1 MVLYSSLHFIFYVL
15 DSKFTFHNTTLRFH
29 DSKFEFLF
37 SNSSSHF
44 IFSVHDSTIEFHNA
58 TSLFQ
63 ISIARSSHVALS
75 QFNERHPLNIL
86 CKFQRK
92 SAVLMRAQIN
102 MAENPT
108 WFQWQSY
115 TTARDH
121 LDDLLTT
128 VNQSSTALENIRD
141 PLVAF
146 TQRSGDTMKIPNL

>member
-1 MVLYSSLHFIFYVL
+1 MVLYSSLHFIFCVL

-44 IFSVHDSTIEFHNA
+44 IFCAHDSTIEFHNA
-58 TSLFQ
+58 TFLFP
-63 ISIARSSHVALS
+63 ILIARSSHVALS
-75 QFNERHPLNIL
+75 QFNERHPLIIL

-92 SAVLMRAQIN
+92 SAVIMRAQIN

-115 TTARDH
+115 TI
-121 LDDLLTT
+121 
-128 VNQSSTALENIRD
+128 VNQASTALENIRD
-141 PLVAF
+141 PLAAF